1 MCIRDRNCHVF
12 YVCSKTAILYEM
24 PTYLSGLFIL
34 FALLAPARTR
44 IESVVVLVRG
54 GARTPVGSNLLSEG
68 FLHHDAFLSPLGQ
81 REMFLLGTELRHRY
95 IESTKLLPES
105 YSAPNIRVL
114 TSDAVRSF
122 DSANS
127 LLQGLYPPP
136 YGQLLEKGLKEHL
149 LVPPMKKA
157 TFDHKKTHPFAT
169 SSRGI
174 GAFDIHIIPKSEDY
188 YFRASKV
195 SYCPRL
201 KSVFNSVTQT
211 PEYAQL
217 KEYFLDKVYR
227 NFVEASR
234 KYLPEESHLTC
245 DGSPNLPAVHTMWE
259 NYQTNAFHGMNI
271 PEFNEEQITAISD
284 FEARLQ
290 YDVRFRED
298 IVKKVSASKIF
309 EEIIMNFDNLIK
321 GREENSERM
330 IVLSGHKST
339 YFAVLANLF
348 DREQL
353 LRMEGRLPM
362 FGANIV
368 FELVSIDGSEPV
380 RYEVRVLINDIEHL
394 IKPCSEHRCSADDF
408 IAFLRTRVVPK
419 VERYCSSKC

>member
-1 MCIRDRNCHVF
+1 MCIRD
-12 YVCSKTAILYEM
+12 
-24 PTYLSGLFIL
+24 
-34 FALLAPARTR
+34 
-44 IESVVVLVRG
+44 
-54 GARTPVGSNLLSEG
+54 
-68 FLHHDAFLSPLGQ
+68 
-81 REMFLLGTELRHRY
+81 
-95 IESTKLLPES
+95 
-105 YSAPNIRVL
+105 
-114 TSDAVRSF
+114 
-122 DSANS
+122 
-127 LLQGLYPPP
+127 
-136 YGQLLEKGLKEHL
+136 
-149 LVPPMKKA
+149 
-157 TFDHKKTHPFAT
+157 
-169 SSRGI
+169 
-174 GAFDIHIIPKSEDY
+174 
-188 YFRASKV
+188 
-195 SYCPRL
+195 
-201 KSVFNSVTQT
+201 
-211 PEYAQL
+211 
-217 KEYFLDKVYR
+217 
-227 NFVEASR
+227 
-234 KYLPEESHLTC
+234 
-245 DGSPNLPAVHTMWE
+245 
-259 NYQTNAFHGMNI
+259 
-271 PEFNEEQITAISD
+271 
-284 FEARLQ
+284 RLQ